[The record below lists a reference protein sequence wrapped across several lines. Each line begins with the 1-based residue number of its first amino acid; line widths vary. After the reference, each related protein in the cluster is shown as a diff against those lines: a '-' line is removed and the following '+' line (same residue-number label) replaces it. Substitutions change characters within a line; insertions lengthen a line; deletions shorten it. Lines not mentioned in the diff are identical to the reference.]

1 MKADTVL
8 VNGNIITVDHQ
19 NTVYQAIAIKDSKII
34 ALTSDKEIEQYMD
47 TDTLVLDLEGRTV
60 TPGFVDS
67 HNHTCEYGFSEL
79 ILDLRY
85 PKVQSIK
92 DIIQLVR
99 EAAESKPEGT
109 WIRGVGWDD
118 ALLEEKRPPTRQDLD
133 PVSPNHPVILDA
145 QTPVQVANSYALDL
159 VNANYNEDYDGLL
172 LDHDVAYKI
181 RLLARDYTV
190 DECKEAILKAQNA
203 LFRVGVTAQKEAGAT
218 DTMIQAYRELHTEGR
233 LKIRSFLMVGIHNG
247 QTTVELAKEA
257 VSKYKPEGD
266 DVLYLGAVKC
276 SFDGSG
282 GNRTAWLYEPWN
294 RNYTE
299 IDGVNTGGPIVP
311 EPHTYPEITKIIHSA
326 GFQIGAHCVGDQTI
340 DRYLDAIEAAIM
352 DSPRTNCRH
361 SVIHNNLPT
370 DYALRKETAMG
381 DNIVVE
387 ATSAYLYFIGDNYA
401 GSFGPHR
408 SRRLIPLKTL
418 IDRGVVVGNGCD
430 WNTCLLNPLY
440 GLYTAVTRRPRKGV
454 YGDQPFGVDECIPPL
469 ESLRTY
475 TWNSAY
481 CMFWEDNIGSLEL
494 GKYADLLVWGE
505 NPLGVEPERLL
516 EMTPEAT
523 MVSGEWVYKAD

>member
-8 VNGNIITVDHQ
+8 VNGNIVTLDTEK
-19 NTVYQAIAIKDSKII
+19 TVYNALAIKGSKIQ
-34 ALTSDKEIEQYMD
+34 ALGTDEEID
-47 TDTLVLDLEGRTV
+47 LCIGADTLVLDLEGRTV
-60 TPGFVDS
+60 TPSFVDS

-85 PKVQSIK
+85 PDVQSIT
-92 DIIQLVR
+92 DIVEKVR
-99 EAAESKPEGT
+99 KATESKPRGT

-145 QTPVQVANSYALDL
+145 QTPVQVANTYALDL
-159 VNANYNEDYDGLL
+159 VDTEYSESFDGLL
-172 LDHDVAYKI
+172 KDTDLSYNI

-190 DECKEAILKAQNA
+190 EECKQAILKAQEA

-218 DTMIQAYRELHTEGR
+218 DTMIQAYRELHEEER
-233 LKIRSFLMVGIHNG
+233 LKIRSYLMVGIHNG
-247 QTTVELAKEA
+247 RTTVELAKQA
-257 VSKYKPEGD
+257 VDKYEPGGD
-266 DVLYLGAVKC
+266 DMLYLGAVKC

-294 RNYTE
+294 SNYTGT
-299 IDGVNTGGPIVP
+299 DGYNTGGPIVP
-311 EPHTYPEITKIIHSA
+311 EPHTYPMIAKIIHRA

-340 DRYLDAIEAAIM
+340 DRYLDALEAAIIEY
-352 DSPRTNCRH
+352 PRRNCRH

-370 DYALRKETAMG
+370 DYALRKETALG

-408 SRRLIPLKTL
+408 SRQLIPLQTMME
-418 IDRGVVVGNGCD
+418 RGIVVGNGCD

-440 GLYTAVTRRPRKGV
+440 GVYAAVTRKPRKGV
-454 YGDQPFGVDECIPPL
+454 YGSQPFGVDEQVSPYDAFR
-469 ESLRTY
+469 SY

-481 CMFWEDNIGSLEL
+481 CMFWEDNIGSLEQ
-494 GKYADLLVWGE
+494 GKYADLLVWDV
-505 NPLGVEPERLL
+505 NPLEAETEHLL
-516 EMTPEAT
+516 NLSPEAT
-523 MVSGEWVYKAD
+523 MVNGDWVYKK